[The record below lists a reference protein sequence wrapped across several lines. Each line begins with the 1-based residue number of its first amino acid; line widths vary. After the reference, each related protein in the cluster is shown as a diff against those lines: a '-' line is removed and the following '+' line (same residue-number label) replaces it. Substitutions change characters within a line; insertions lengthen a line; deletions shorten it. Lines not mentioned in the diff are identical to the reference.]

1 MPTDRE
7 RATKE
12 ALRLP
17 DPQLVARR
25 RWFRAMLNP
34 SKAGSPSQPSN
45 HHRPT
50 SQLQQACLKYAEG
63 SSARGQIGETASG
76 QVHGVP
82 VLWAG
87 MLECWAGN

>member
-7 RATKE
+7 RERERKE
-12 ALRLP
+12 VLRLP
-17 DPQLVARR
+17 DPQLLVARR

-34 SKAGSPSQPSN
+34 SKAGSASQPSISDN

-63 SSARGQIGETASG
+63 SSSSK
-76 QVHGVP
+76 
-82 VLWAG
+82 
-87 MLECWAGN
+87 